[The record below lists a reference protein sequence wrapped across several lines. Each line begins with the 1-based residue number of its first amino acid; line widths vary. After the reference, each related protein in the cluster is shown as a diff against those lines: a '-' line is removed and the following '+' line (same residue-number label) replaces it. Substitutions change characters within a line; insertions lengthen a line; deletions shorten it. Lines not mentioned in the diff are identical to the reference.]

1 MPEMSMIEKV
11 YASCYRYVHAFYNS
25 FQTHLRF
32 DMCYADVTT
41 NVLDSVLKK
50 YPLNLQPIS
59 IDNI

>member
-32 DMCYADVTT
+32 DMCYTNVTT
-41 NVLDSVLKK
+41 NVLDSVLEKH
-50 YPLNLQPIS
+50 PPNLQPIS
-59 IDNI
+59 IVKI